1 MNKEQRKDDFNAD
14 FSKKTEAYRQQ
25 LLSRTNLTPQKLE
38 KMLDDLIGTR
48 GAYILDNNSNILGKV
63 PTSELTTT
71 IKDLNNGKS

>member
-38 KMLDDLIGTR
+38 KMLDDLIWTDWAR
-48 GAYILDNNSNILGKV
+48 DYIETWNKKPPPPEKKTGN
-63 PTSELTTT
+63 
-71 IKDLNNGKS
+71 